1 MDIFKAR
8 NITNLERGKFS
19 ALLGEAHQHIIAGLL
34 MRAGFFVAAAPV
46 RTEPYDLIVIA
57 YRDHKNRPDEK
68 VLLRTQCRTVSKG
81 KSLHLVGGVRA
92 GIDRDYRHPSP
103 KEYKYTEEHNDLIV
117 AIDED
122 DFSLYIVPT
131 RLTKGWGKSVSIHK
145 LELFRNRFDL
155 LLNWRDEYLEQ
166 CSSSSLTENLL
177 SEQTSLELLEEQ
189 DSHCA

>member
-1 MDIFKAR
+1 MDIFKAK
-8 NITNLERGKFS
+8 NITKLDKGKFS

-57 YRDHKNRPDEK
+57 YRDYENRPDEK
-68 VLLRTQCRTVSKG
+68 VLLRTQCRTISKG
-81 KSLHLVGGVRA
+81 KSLRLVGGVRA
-92 GIDRDYRHPSP
+92 GVDRDYRHPSP

-117 AIDED
+117 AINED

-131 RLTKGWGKSVSIHK
+131 RLTKRWGKSVSVRR

-155 LLNWRDEYLEQ
+155 LLNWRDEYLEK
-166 CSSSSLTENLL
+166 CLLGSSAENL
-177 SEQTSLELLEEQ
+177 SIHQQALLFEK
-189 DSHCA
+189 HCPH